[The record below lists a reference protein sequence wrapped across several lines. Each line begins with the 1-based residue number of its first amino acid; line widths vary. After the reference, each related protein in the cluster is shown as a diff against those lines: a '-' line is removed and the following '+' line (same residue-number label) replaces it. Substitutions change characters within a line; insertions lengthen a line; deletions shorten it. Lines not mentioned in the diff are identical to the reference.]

1 MRKWIVIGIILVL
14 LVAGVAAYKYF
25 MPASKVDQFSSD
37 DEGFSYSGEIGDL
50 QVGYT
55 DPALSDF
62 EVPVYPGAKA
72 VSKNSTGNVIINGQK
87 FLMGSF
93 TSDDSKSNIIS
104 YYQEQIEGA
113 ITGTLEKENPETV
126 IRSPNGPSVSIST
139 KNSTSYIV
147 IVKPL

>member
-37 DEGFSYSGEIGDL
+37 DEGFCYSGEIGDL

-126 IRSPNGPSVSIST
+126 IRSPNGPSVSISS